1 VGSGV
6 CGSIT
11 MMGLGMGGVEC
22 ESRSAR
28 KRPTQPPPDM
38 RIGRGTESE
47 WPFVVVVLEVP
58 FE

>member
-1 VGSGV
+1 
-6 CGSIT
+6 
-11 MMGLGMGGVEC
+11 MGLGMGGVEC